1 MVSWARSIRLSCGI
15 SGGMTGPLET
25 ALVMVVMA
33 AVRDVVALVENVG
46 TRGVVKGGVPSRSA
60 AGQMYIVTFVSY

>member
-1 MVSWARSIRLSCGI
+1 
-15 SGGMTGPLET
+15 MTGPLET

-46 TRGVVKGGVPSRSA
+46 TRGVVEGGVPSRSA